1 MVDTRSIETT
11 FRIAASPDDVF
22 RALTEANEL
31 MNWFPVQA
39 KSDPREG
46 GVVWMS
52 WGKDWVEGE
61 ATFSVFDPPEKLV
74 IRSPEAF
81 GSNPTEQT
89 WTITQDGAETV
100 LHLVHSGFSSDASHD
115 DEYDSVRTGWEFE
128 LTGLKHY
135 LERHK
140 GAKRD
145 VVVRHLPVSCSR
157 AEACAAILGGDPP
170 AVSEPFSI
178 ELPGYGTLEG
188 VARVNNAA
196 RDFAAV
202 IPSVNDAYLR
212 CLTEACG
219 GSIAAILWL
228 SCYGVDQRTMD
239 DIGAG
244 FEQLL
249 GERLAKSVATIE

>member
-1 MVDTRSIETT
+1 MADTRSIERTI
-11 FRIAASPDDVF
+11 RIAASPDDVF

-31 MNWFPVQA
+31 TNWFPVQA

-46 GVVWMS
+46 GSVWMS
-52 WGKDWVEGE
+52 WGEDWAEGE
-61 ATFSVFDPPEKLV
+61 ATFAVFDPPEKLV
-74 IRSPEAF
+74 IHSEGAF

-89 WTITQDGAETV
+89 WTITRDGAETV
-100 LHLVHSGFSSDASHD
+100 LHLVHSGFSADASED
-115 DEYDSVRTGWEFE
+115 DVYDSVCTGWQFE

-140 GAKRD
+140 GTKRE
-145 VVVRHLPVSCSR
+145 VVVRQLPIACSR
-157 AEACAAILGGDPP
+157 AEACAAVLGGNPP
-170 AVSEPFSI
+170 AAGERFSI

-188 VARVNNAA
+188 VTLVNNAP

-219 GSIAAILWL
+219 GSMAAILWL

>member
-1 MVDTRSIETT
+1 MSDDTRSIERTI
-11 FRIAASPDDVF
+11 RIAASPDDVF

-31 MNWFPVQA
+31 TNWFPVQA
-39 KSDPREG
+39 RSDPREG

-52 WGKDWVEGE
+52 WGEDWAAGE
-61 ATFSVFDPPEKLV
+61 ATFTVFDPPEKLV

-100 LHLVHSGFSSDASHD
+100 LHLVHSGFGTDAKWD

-140 GAKRD
+140 GTKRD
-145 VVVRHLPVSCSR
+145 IVVRHLPISCSR
-157 AEACAAILGGDPP
+157 AEACKAMLGDNPP
-170 AVSEPFSI
+170 SAGEPFSI
-178 ELPGYGTLEG
+178 ELPGYGALEG
-188 VARVNNAA
+188 VTRVNNTP

-202 IPSVNDAYLR
+202 IPAVNVAYFR
-212 CLTEACG
+212 CLAESCG
-219 GSIAAILWL
+219 GPMATTLWL
-228 SCYGVDQRTMD
+228 SCYDVDQETMD
-239 DIGAG
+239 AIGAG
-244 FEQLL
+244 FEALL
-249 GERLAKSVATIE
+249 NERLADVMAK